1 MLWYVLNVFSS
12 KILLDAKPQI
22 LDSLMDVQGKAPTS
36 GRSHHGERQGEQRIK
51 KKIIFWECLLPGSQN
66 PIK

>member
-1 MLWYVLNVFSS
+1 M
-12 KILLDAKPQI
+12 LLDAKPQI

-51 KKIIFWECLLPGSQN
+51 KKIFWECLLPGNQN